1 MLSGNGLIK
10 KLLKVLGKPKTWNG
24 RPASA
29 EYFADAALKY
39 KSEKTQNLMTSN
51 SIIFEIGTNKIKMN
65 DNESENVTRLT
76 VTDTFDDFLRS
87 LGR

>member
-1 MLSGNGLIK
+1 MN
-10 KLLKVLGKPKTWNG
+10 KPKAWNG

-51 SIIFEIGTNKIKMN
+51 SVIFEIGTNKIKIS
-65 DNESENVTRLT
+65 DSESENVTRLT
-76 VTDTFDDFLRS
+76 VTDKIDDFLRT
-87 LGR
+87 LGRYEL